1 MTHEELLT
9 QALAHDD
16 YELTANLLSLKT
28 DVNFKVDDKYTLLT
42 YYYFVSQDNNRELA
56 PRIIEALMQAGA
68 DYREAFFLGIRTD
81 DKNFLTLLI
90 ENGADVNMRYGGF
103 SPLSVAMMESN
114 DATINISMI
123 EFLAKNGADV
133 NELFS
138 TEDETIA
145 TPLNVSIA
153 IDRPDIARILIKYG
167 ADVNRLDSRA
177 RTPLFYA
184 AVTSNK
190 ILRTL
195 LSNGADPNKQGQEGR
210 TPLMLAL
217 MDGESEGAI
226 IKSLLEF
233 GADPNIQDNSG
244 MTALMWVII
253 TRDRA
258 PYFLINALIRTGGFR
273 AKGWKTW
280 CMIPEIYLAVKRKIQ
295 LMNIKILLDNGADV
309 RIKNHEGMT
318 ALTYAATYFDDEIS
332 EMLINAGTK
341 ATQNK

>member
-28 DVNFKVDDKYTLLT
+28 DVDFKVDDKYTLLT
-42 YYYFVSQDNNRELA
+42 YYYFVSQDNNRELD

-68 DYREAFFLGIRTD
+68 DYREAFFLGVRTD

-195 LSNGADPNKQGQEGR
+195 LSAGADPNKKGQGGR

-233 GADPNIQDNSG
+233 GADPNIQDNEG
-244 MTALMWVII
+244 MTALMWAVVIK
-253 TRDRA
+253 DRSSS
-258 PYFLINALIRTGGFR
+258 FLINALIRTGGFR

-280 CMIPEIYLAVKRKIQ
+280 CMIPEIYLAAKREIQ
-295 LMNIKILLDNGADV
+295 LTNVKILLENGADV

-318 ALTYAATYFDDEIS
+318 PLSYAVTNFDDEIA
-332 EMLINAGTK
+332 EILIRAGAKTIK
-341 ATQNK
+341 ED

>member
-1 MTHEELLT
+1 MTNEEILT
-9 QALAHDD
+9 QALIEDD
-16 YELTANLLSLKT
+16 YEFVWQLLRLNT
-28 DVNFKVDDKYTLLT
+28 DVNFRVEDKYTFLT
-42 YYYFVSQDNNRELA
+42 YYYFVSQDNNRKLD
-56 PRIIEALMQAGA
+56 PRIIEALMEAGS
-68 DYREAFFLGIRTD
+68 DYREAFFYGVRTND
-81 DKNFLTLLI
+81 EEFLTMLMD
-90 ENGADVNMRYGGF
+90 NGADINLRYGGF
-103 SPLSVAMMESN
+103 SPLSVAMMRSE
-114 DATINISMI
+114 DETINLSMI
-123 EFLAKNGADV
+123 EFLAQNGADV
-133 NELFS
+133 NELYS
-138 TEDETIA
+138 TENDTIA

-217 MDGESEGAI
+217 MDGESEGSI

-233 GADPNIQDNSG
+233 GADPNIQDNQG
-244 MTALMWVII
+244 MTALMWAVVAK
-253 TRDRA
+253 DRS

-280 CMIPEIYLAVKRKIQ
+280 CAIPEIFVALKREIQ
-295 LMNIKILLDNGADV
+295 LRNVKLLLKNGADV

-318 ALTYAATYFDDEIS
+318 ALSYAVTNFDDEIA
-332 EMLINAGTK
+332 EILIKAGAETTK
-341 ATQNK
+341 ED